1 MSDVR
6 IASRYAKSLL
16 ELADEQGKIEEV
28 HKDMMLLDS
37 ICHENRDFVL
47 VLKNPIIKND
57 KKKAILEAVFNGK
70 VSDLTMAI
78 FGIITRKNR
87 ESVLPAIASEFHQQ
101 YNIYKSIEK
110 ATVTTA
116 VKLDEGLRASFEKI
130 VKQISDKKEVELDEV
145 VDERII
151 GGYVLKVGDRQ
162 LDDSIKSKIKELELK
177 FSKNEYIKE
186 F

>member
-6 IASRYAKSLL
+6 VASRYAKSLL
-16 ELADEQGKIEEV
+16 ELADEQGEIEEV
-28 HKDMMLLDS
+28 NKDMILLDTV
-37 ICHENRDFVL
+37 CNENHDFTL
-47 VLKNPIIKND
+47 VLKNPIVNND
-57 KKKAILEAVFNGK
+57 KKRAILEAIFKGK
-70 VSDLTMAI
+70 VSHLTMAI
-78 FGIITRKNR
+78 FDIITRKNR
-87 ESVLPAIASEFHQQ
+87 ESILPAIAREFHHQ
-101 YNIYKSIEK
+101 YNVYKSIEE

-116 VKLDEGLRASFEKI
+116 VKIDKDLRASFEKI
-130 VKQISDKKEVELDEV
+130 VKQISDRKEVELEEIIDEK
-145 VDERII
+145 II

>member
-6 IASRYAKSLL
+6 VASRYAKSLL
-16 ELADEQGKIEEV
+16 ELADEQGKVEEV
-28 HKDMMLLDS
+28 HKDMMLLDTTCS
-37 ICHENRDFVL
+37 QNRDLTV

-57 KKKAILEAVFNGK
+57 KKKAILEAIFGGK

-78 FGIITRKNR
+78 FDIITRKNR
-87 ESVLPAIASEFHQQ
+87 ASELPAIAGEFHRQ
-101 YNIYKSIEK
+101 YNVYKSIETAK
-110 ATVTTA
+110 VTTA

-130 VKQISDKKEVELDEV
+130 VKQISDKKSVELEEI
-145 VDERII
+145 VDEKII
-151 GGYVLKVGDRQ
+151 GGYVLTVGDRQ
-162 LDDSIKSKIKELELK
+162 LDDSIKSKIKELEIK

>member
-6 IASRYAKSLL
+6 VASRYAKSLL
-16 ELADEQGKIEEV
+16 ELAVEQGKIEEV
-28 HKDMMLLDS
+28 HKDMMLLDTV
-37 ICHENRDFVL
+37 CNQNRDFAL

-57 KKKAILEAVFNGK
+57 KKKAILEAIFGGK
-70 VSDLTMAI
+70 VCDLTMAI
-78 FGIITRKNR
+78 FDIITRKNR
-87 ESVLPAIASEFHQQ
+87 ESVLPAIAIEFHHQ
-101 YNIYKSIEK
+101 YNVYKSIET
-110 ATVTTA
+110 ATITTA
-116 VKLDEGLRASFEKI
+116 VKIDDSLRKSFEKI
-130 VKQISDKKEVELDEV
+130 VKQISDKKEVELEEV
-145 VDERII
+145 VDENII

>member
-6 IASRYAKSLL
+6 VASRYAKSLL
-16 ELADEQGKIEEV
+16 ELADEQGKVEEV
-28 HKDMMLLDS
+28 HKDMMLLDTTCS
-37 ICHENRDFVL
+37 QNRDLAVVL
-47 VLKNPIIKND
+47 RNPIIKND
-57 KKKAILEAVFNGK
+57 KKKAILEAIFGGK

-78 FGIITRKNR
+78 FDIITRKNR
-87 ESVLPAIASEFHQQ
+87 AAELPAIAGEFPRQ
-101 YNIYKSIEK
+101 YNVYKSIETAK
-110 ATVTTA
+110 VTTA

-130 VKQISDKKEVELDEV
+130 VMQISDKKSVELEEV
-145 VDERII
+145 VDEKII
-151 GGYVLKVGDRQ
+151 GGYVLTVGDRQ

>member
-6 IASRYAKSLL
+6 VASRYAKSLL

-28 HKDMMLLDS
+28 HQDMVLLDNV
-37 ICHENRDFVL
+37 CNENRELAL

-57 KKKAILEAVFNGK
+57 KKRAILEAIFKGK
-70 VSDLTMAI
+70 VSDLTIAI
-78 FGIITRKNR
+78 FDIVTRKNR
-87 ESVLPAIASEFHQQ
+87 ESILPTIAGQFHIQ
-101 YNIYKSIEK
+101 YNIFKSIET
-110 ATVTTA
+110 AYVTTA
-116 VKLDEGLRASFEKI
+116 VKLDDSLRTSFDKI
-130 VKQISDKKEVELDEV
+130 VKQISDKKTVELEEI
-145 VDERII
+145 VDEKII

-162 LDDSIKSKIKELELK
+162 LDDSIKSKIKALELK

>member
-6 IASRYAKSLL
+6 VASRYAKSLL
-16 ELADEQGKIEEV
+16 ELAVEQGKVEEV
-28 HKDMMLLDS
+28 HKDMILVDT
-37 ICHENRDFVL
+37 ICNQNRDFAL
-47 VLKNPIIKND
+47 VLKNPTIKND
-57 KKKAILEAVFNGK
+57 KKKAILEAIFGGK
-70 VSDLTMAI
+70 VCDLTMAI
-78 FGIITRKNR
+78 FDIITRKNR
-87 ESVLPAIASEFHQQ
+87 ESVLPSIAKEFHHQ
-101 YNIYKSIEK
+101 YNIYKGIEI

-116 VKLDEGLRASFEKI
+116 VKLDDGLRASFKKI
-130 VKQISDKKEVELDEV
+130 VMQISDQKKVELEEI
-145 VDERII
+145 VDENII